1 MSIPNITEKY
11 KHPSVIDPVKV
22 VEERGKIGMHPSGPI
37 PVGAII
43 CYDTVLWQWVLTLTN
58 RIECDGWLKG
68 SFLLQ
73 RSDIFILVMKAVGVG
88 APTAVMTLEELTAYG
103 IRKFISLGA
112 AGGLQKDLQVGEII
126 ICDRAIRDEGTSH
139 HYAKA
144 EKFATANDLLTSQL
158 VEAVK
163 KYGVSV
169 RIGTSW
175 TTDAPYRETIE
186 ELKQYRAEG
195 VLTVE
200 MEAAALFTV
209 GAYRGVQVS
218 SVFAISD
225 VLSEKGWHQGY
236 YSDEKKEG
244 LQKIF
249 YAALDTFVSDE
260 RNQTLT
266 SI

>member
-1 MSIPNITEKY
+1 MSFPNITEKY
-11 KHPSVIDPVKV
+11 NQPAIIEPIKV
-22 VEERGKIGMHPSGPI
+22 VEERGKLGMNPSGPV

-43 CYDTVLWQWVLTLTN
+43 CYDTVLWQWVCTLTN

-73 RSDIFILVMKAVGVG
+73 RDDIFILVMKAVGVG
-88 APTAVMTLEELTAYG
+88 SPTAVMTLEELTAYG

-139 HYAKA
+139 HYVKA
-144 EKFATANDLLTSQL
+144 TKFASANDDLTSQL

-186 ELKQYRAEG
+186 ELRRYRAEG

-200 MEAAALFTV
+200 MEAAALFAV
-209 GAYRGVQVS
+209 GAYRGVKVS

-225 VLSEKGWHQGY
+225 VLSEGGWHQGY
-236 YSDEKKEG
+236 YSEEKTEG

-249 YAALDTFVSDE
+249 YAALDTFVSGDH
-260 RNQTLT
+260 NQAPT